1 MTQIADRFQSA
12 VYTLASERPI
22 KARLVEAYSRHLED
36 IDEDQVPDE
45 LRCSFVNLREH
56 LQQHRPIG
64 SETAVEATVRKM
76 SVFEAGA
83 CAGEIVTL
91 LLRMLRDPAAVER
104 LRVVGGSRGAPASSD
119 PAAPPEP
126 PAFLAETR

>member
-12 VYTLASERPI
+12 VFTLASERPI
-22 KARLVEAYSRHLED
+22 KVRLVEAYSRHLED
-36 IDEDQVPDE
+36 IDEEHVPEE
-45 LRCSFVNLREH
+45 LRGSFVNLREH

-91 LLRMLRDPAAVER
+91 LLRLLRDPAAVDR
-104 LRVVGGSRGAPASSD
+104 LRVVGGARTTGHQETS
-119 PAAPPEP
+119 AALEP
-126 PAFLAETR
+126 PAFLAAETR